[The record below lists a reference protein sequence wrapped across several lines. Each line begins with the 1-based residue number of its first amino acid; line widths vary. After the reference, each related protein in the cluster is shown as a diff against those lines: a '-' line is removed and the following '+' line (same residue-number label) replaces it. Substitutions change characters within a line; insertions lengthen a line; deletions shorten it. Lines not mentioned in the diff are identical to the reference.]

1 MQFMHPYKEFNRS
14 ASPTLGVEWEVG
26 LLDPHTRDLVPRAA
40 EVIKEVQR
48 RNPGMQ
54 LEREFLQ
61 NTVELV
67 TPVCTNA
74 REAVNNLEDGLLKIK
89 DVTDDLGIKLWAS
102 GGHPFSDYREQ
113 SLTPKLTYQEIFER
127 TQFWGQ
133 QMLLWGIH
141 CHVGISHED
150 KVWPIINAV
159 MTKYMQLLSISC
171 SSPGWNGLDT
181 GYASNR
187 TMMYQ
192 QLPTA
197 GSPYQFE
204 KWNDWVRF
212 MVDQE
217 NAGIVSQSG
226 RMHFDVRPAAKWG
239 TIEVRISDATS
250 NLREL
255 AGIVAMTHC
264 LVVHYDKML
273 ERGENLPTMQPWY
286 VADNKWR
293 GARYGLEG
301 AVIINRDGEERW
313 IADDVRLLLDE
324 LLPTAEELNCVDELN
339 IVYEILDH
347 GAAYQ
352 RQRAIYNR
360 TGDWVKVVDATCD
373 EMWEMTL

>member
-1 MQFMHPYKEFNRS
+1 MHPYKNFNRS
-14 ASPTLGVEWEVG
+14 EAPTLGVEWEVG
-26 LLDPHTRDLVPRAA
+26 LLDPHSRDLIPRGAA
-40 EVIKEVQR
+40 EVIEEVQK
-48 RNPGMQ
+48 RNPELQ

-67 TPVCTNA
+67 TPVCETT
-74 REAVNNLEDGLLKIK
+74 REAVEYLQDGLFKIK
-89 DVTDDLGIKLWAS
+89 EVTDEKGLKLWAS
-102 GGHPFSDYREQ
+102 GGHPFADYREQ
-113 SLTPKLTYQEIFER
+113 SLTPKMTYQEIFDR

-141 CHVGISHED
+141 CHVGVSHED

-159 MTKYMQLLSISC
+159 MTKYTQLLAVSA
-171 SSPGWNGLDT
+171 SSPGWNGIDT

-197 GSPYQFE
+197 GMPYAFE
-204 KWNDWVRF
+204 TWNDWVRF

-255 AGIVAMTHC
+255 AAVVALTHC
-264 LVVHYDKML
+264 LVVHYDRMY
-273 ERGENLPTMQPWY
+273 ERGEELPKLQPWY

-301 AVIINRDGEERW
+301 AMIVNQDGRENWIVDEVRDLVRELEPVSRDLGCHEE
-313 IADDVRLLLDE
+313 LLLID
-324 LLPTAEELNCVDELN
+324 
-339 IVYEILDH
+339 EILTN
-347 GAAYQ
+347 GAGYQ
-352 RQRAIYNR
+352 RQRRLYDR
-360 TGDWVKVVDATCD
+360 TKDWTKVIDATCA
-373 EMWEMTL
+373 EMWEMQPYA